1 MILDDKPITIKCA
14 VCGEEYEIYPI
25 MSMFVAEPI
34 QYFLAKIDVCPHCK
48 YVSFNNTKLIP
59 MVKHTPH
66 FYMQTDIYKKIMY
79 EYITENSLSRD
90 LCDKVLDKEFA
101 KNIFDLIDQVHTG
114 NSSIFV
120 CRAWLFLYNHS
131 RISYKIKYH
140 KAAKVV
146 RQYLNNKLTKQ
157 YEQVTQF
164 IHNLALNDKP
174 TRNSVSNYLLNLLKG
189 EDKYDYYLCN
199 FLNSF
204 EYEANDS
211 FEYDANNQ
219 FKHIDIPDF
228 YKQEKERQYFGILL
242 HNNIIMFFEDD
253 TFKYIR
259 FFNYKFY
266 TLEEFVYFIDNYA
279 STYKDYLKLY
289 NKKAMKNA
297 YIKSKNRK
305 D

>member
-1 MILDDKPITIKCA
+1 MIYSNKPITIKCA

-34 QYFLAKIDVCPHCK
+34 DYFLAKIDVCPHCN

-59 MVKHTPH
+59 TVKHSTH

-79 EYITENSLSRD
+79 EYITE
-90 LCDKVLDKEFA
+90 DKTEGNVLFYKDIHIE
-101 KNIFDLIDQVHTG
+101 N
-114 NSSIFV
+114 IFV

-131 RISYKIKYH
+131 HISYKIKYH
-140 KAAKVV
+140 KAAKVI
-146 RQYLNNKLTKQ
+146 RQYLNSKLTEQ
-157 YEQVTQF
+157 YEQVKKF
-164 IHNLALNDKP
+164 IHNITLALNNKP
-174 TRNSVSNYLLNLLKG
+174 TRTSVSKYLFNL
-189 EDKYDYYLCN
+189 EFSDDKYDYTLCN
-199 FLNSF
+199 FLKSF
-204 EYEANDS
+204 TCVADK
-211 FEYDANNQ
+211 Q
-219 FKHIDIPDF
+219 FNHIDIPNF

-242 HNNIIMFFEDD
+242 HNNIIMFFVDD

-289 NKKAMKNA
+289 DKKVMKKAYN
-297 YIKSKNRK
+297 KSKNRK

>member
-1 MILDDKPITIKCA
+1 MKVSSKPITIKCA
-14 VCGEEYEIYPI
+14 ICGEEYEIYPL
-25 MSMFVAEPI
+25 MSMFVTEPI
-34 QYFLAKIDVCPHCK
+34 QYFLATTDVCPHCR
-48 YVSFNNTKLIP
+48 YVSFDNTKLIP
-59 MVKHTPH
+59 TAKHSPH

-79 EYITENSLSRD
+79 EYITENCLSRD
-90 LCDKVLDKEFA
+90 LCNKVLNKESADNIDKA
-101 KNIFDLIDQVHTG
+101 HTG

-131 RISYKIKYH
+131 HISYKIKYR

-164 IHNLALNDKP
+164 IHNITLALNDKP
-174 TRNSVSNYLLNLLKG
+174 TRNSVSNYLLKLLKG
-189 EDKYDYYLCN
+189 EIKYDYYLCN
-199 FLNSF
+199 FINAF
-204 EYEANDS
+204 EYED
-211 FEYDANNQ
+211 NNQ

-228 YKQEKERQYFGILL
+228 YKQENEQQYFGILL

-289 NKKAMKNA
+289 DKKAMKKA

>member
-1 MILDDKPITIKCA
+1 MKVSSKPITIKCA
-14 VCGEEYEIYPI
+14 ICGEEYEIYPL
-25 MSMFVAEPI
+25 MSMFVTEPI
-34 QYFLAKIDVCPHCK
+34 QYFLAKINVCPHCK
-48 YVSFNNTKLIP
+48 YVSFDITKLIP
-59 MVKHTPH
+59 TVKHSPH

-79 EYITENSLSRD
+79 EYITE
-90 LCDKVLDKEFA
+90 DKTE
-101 KNIFDLIDQVHTG
+101 G
-114 NSSIFV
+114 NLLFYHNEQIGNIFV

-131 RISYKIKYH
+131 HISYKIKYC

-146 RQYLNNKLTKQ
+146 RQYLNSKLNEQ
-157 YEQVTQF
+157 YKQVTQF
-164 IHNLALNDKP
+164 IHNITKALNDKP
-174 TRNSVSNYLLNLLKG
+174 TRNSVSNYLFNL
-189 EDKYDYYLCN
+189 EFSDDKYDYTLCN
-199 FLNSF
+199 FLKSF
-204 EYEANDS
+204 TCVADK
-211 FEYDANNQ
+211 Q
-219 FKHIDIPDF
+219 FNHIDIPNF

-289 NKKAMKNA
+289 DKKAMKKA
-297 YIKSKNRK
+297 YNKSKNRK